1 MNVFELLF
9 ILLFLASAVTLVWV
23 VIGFLTRRA
32 KRAAVV
38 LRRFA
43 IGAGAYLAIVFIVSA
58 ATPAKV
64 LNVGDEQRNDDW
76 CIAVANVNWLEM
88 GPRRACDVTL
98 RLSNRGRGRAQ
109 RERGVRVY
117 LVDAA
122 WQRYEPIPR
131 AFDLPLDTLIQAGQ
145 SVSAERHFELPAD
158 ARDVGL
164 VVDHGAGFPGCLI
177 ITENNWFHRLPVV
190 RLE

>member
-76 CIAVANVNWLEM
+76 
-88 GPRRACDVTL
+88 
-98 RLSNRGRGRAQ
+98 
-109 RERGVRVY
+109 
-117 LVDAA
+117 
-122 WQRYEPIPR
+122 
-131 AFDLPLDTLIQAGQ
+131 
-145 SVSAERHFELPAD
+145 
-158 ARDVGL
+158 
-164 VVDHGAGFPGCLI
+164 
-177 ITENNWFHRLPVV
+177 
-190 RLE
+190 